1 MELCELAA
9 REAIRE
15 KVARYAHLVD
25 RGRIDDLVELFA
37 EDGTL
42 EAGDRPPARGRAA
55 IRAFFMET
63 GRRLAAASGRPL
75 IRHHVSNLV
84 IEVTGPDNASAEAYF
99 LAITEHGP
107 DHWGRY
113 RDRFTRVGAR
123 WLFEYRRA
131 RTDGHAPGWVFK
143 DADRAAARTP
153 PASAGAPARTPSA
166 RGRRR

>member
-1 MELCELAA
+1 MELWELAA

-15 KVARYAHLVD
+15 TVAHYAHLVD

-42 EAGDRPPARGRAA
+42 EAGDRSPARGPAA

-84 IEVTGPDNASAEAYF
+84 IDVTGPDNASAEAYF

-131 RTDGHAPGWVFK
+131 RTDGHAPGSVF
-143 DADRAAARTP
+143 AQEPRVP
-153 PASAGAPARTPSA
+153 
-166 RGRRR
+166 